1 MDRLWLTGYR
11 SYEMNVYGD
20 SDPKL
25 PIIKETLKNQLIQAL
40 DNGMTWLISGGE
52 LGTEQWGLEVGI
64 ALKADYPD
72 LQTSLMTPFTDF
84 GSRWQED
91 NQDKLSALKAQ
102 VDFTA
107 SVSQAPYQKPAQLS
121 GYMQFMLQHT
131 DGALLLYDPE
141 VEGKPKFQYAA
152 IQRYQ
157 ENHDYPLTLI
167 TLEDLEEEARNLA
180 DQQNDYFQN

>member
-1 MDRLWLTGYR
+1 MFTGIRTPNYRLL
-11 SYEMNVYGD
+11 
-20 SDPKL
+20 K
-25 PIIKETLKNQLIQAL
+25 KTLKNQLIQAL

-107 SVSQAPYQKPAQLS
+107 SVSQAPYQNRHSSVAICNS
-121 GYMQFMLQHT
+121 CSSTRTARYCCMI
-131 DGALLLYDPE
+131 
-141 VEGKPKFQYAA
+141 PK
-152 IQRYQ
+152 
-157 ENHDYPLTLI
+157 
-167 TLEDLEEEARNLA
+167 
-180 DQQNDYFQN
+180 